1 VVPTTPSPLPAS
13 EPVDQ
18 AHEGSGIIPGD
29 RPEFTLPTSDNTHR
43 FLTTPEDV
51 HRPTTPPQPELSFE
65 DSRALLT
72 RLTGL
77 QPWQLEA
84 FPDELPPLPLS
95 RPGSPTR
102 SPEVS
107 RPTANFSQRRLSSTA
122 VPIRFRKP
130 TGSPVVQRD
139 LAVEPDVA
147 PTPLSGLSPS
157 RSRHGKTHST
167 EFKSSREF
175 RPLYLVERN
184 RKSDEIDEVLPA
196 LPSSAPPSEASG
208 TESEG
213 EYESALESPHQ
224 STGHLA
230 GDSFFESTI
239 SDLISPRRPGP
250 ELQHPQLADRE
261 LEELEESGQ
270 ATPKASEF
278 TVPHAHAQ
286 SVGPNY
292 DSLTAALEVARAQ
305 EQDESTDDA
314 FMSTSNSPRS
324 ASPLAASAPL
334 DDGLMRDN
342 RVLRSGHSSPRTS
355 SSRLQDAALG
365 AVVGGLTAAALRER
379 SHPPTRARSETV
391 IADSRPVAVEEQT
404 HSEPA
409 QVIAVVEPKG
419 KAKAKKNK
427 KGKKSVISEPSL
439 PTPAEEK
446 VESMPSSQYIPTFVE
461 DEDDW
466 AKNKAESIFTD
477 EATLIGEP
485 VTGASD
491 SKLLQQKVLDS
502 TAPQHDEA
510 AEVRRA
516 IFDDNQSTIVG
527 DVEASEESKQ
537 EFNQSVDLTAD
548 PTSKISEDAVV
559 EPVTPIEITEPPAA
573 EPVVEEEP
581 VTTPKAKKGK
591 KSKNGKR
598 GSQQAVPEPSSL
610 PEASAQ
616 DDYILP
622 PPQSQQETIELKILG
637 PSIEDAGKR
646 DDVAAMDLLVKEDD
660 VALESTTP
668 AVVASKEDLPIEP
681 VVQPTEPIL
690 KEEPAAAPVTESSE
704 TLSKDVATPTQSE
717 AEQAASG
724 WSSGLWG
731 ALGWGKKKATSPTAS
746 PRVSP
751 PSSPKPR
758 SAVLAA
764 LAAAQ
769 EAKKL
774 KRSSSS
780 STIERAGRKSLERE
794 VRPTSSRSETQDM
807 LPRPQLQL
815 ETSTEAKTTESTPHT
830 AFFTDDGK
838 PSFAFPQRTTTPKSA
853 VEETPK
859 ELSSSGAETKSSAD
873 TTPHTAFFTDDG
885 KPSFTFPEASS
896 TPTVE
901 PVETLRE
908 VPVIVGDTETSAYV
922 PPQNVFFTDDGKP
935 AFTFPTILPTPT
947 EQPAS
952 ISSRDT
958 SAPEEAQTPAYV
970 APRNAFFTDDGKPS
984 FAFPPVFSA
993 PKGLEAT
1000 FTIEET
1006 KPSNEAITPASSEP
1020 IAPADESSS
1029 FEPSSSKKKKSKKAK
1044 KASVQISE
1052 PVEREPE
1059 NVSSADAPI
1068 DTAVEAWGEQLAS
1081 EPVESEV
1088 EASTPFE
1095 TPMETAVD
1103 AWGDQLI
1110 ADLPTSTPAVEEP
1123 STTVYKPDVSDKP
1136 QSNVRDVAEP
1146 VWSAQPV
1153 SDVPTEHVATQEP
1166 TVPESTT
1173 AGPSDPAEEEAS
1185 PVVSKKKGKKGK
1197 KVKRESTQDE
1207 TPFATAPSTP
1217 AIERSLDIPVPEP
1230 VPVTEDVSFSEST
1243 PVETVMG
1250 KKETTIT
1257 PQPEAPVLEPMSVIT
1272 KTTPSYVPVEGPTAT
1287 ERASPS
1293 ELVPSVTE
1301 DAPKAKKSKKNKKKS
1316 GTSTPQLEAEPA
1328 SESSTLVAERSV
1340 ATQEP
1345 TESSSDRQLPTEPT
1359 QPDAADVPLPA
1370 EPAQDDL
1377 AEPLETETTKEVLPV
1392 SESTSAPAPTLPET
1406 EADVAPKAKKTKKNK
1421 KSGIYTPQP
1430 EVEVAFE
1437 SAAPAPEPSAPISE
1451 PVVTPVD
1458 VTNQPRDLV
1467 KPYKSGQIDAATI
1480 PLPED
1485 NFDDDLIAPLE
1496 QDRPSEDISPPAD
1509 LDAATVPL
1517 PEAQFDED
1525 LSVPSGLAKPSTE
1538 LPTPVEPTPED
1549 VSATPAAKKD
1559 KKKKKDKKS
1568 KGTETPVE
1576 DAQKDID
1583 IALGE
1588 PSVQEYVKSKEV
1600 AEEEMPFEQQH
1611 RAVNIAKPQDVGIQ
1625 DADDQKNTKPVAT
1638 LDQPQPDAA
1647 TEQPITRDIVEPMDE
1662 AFNPAEPVAG
1672 PQPEDSTA
1680 LMPETPAPE
1689 PSLSAEPMVEDN
1701 EVLPSS
1707 SKKDKK
1713 KKGTKGKPA
1722 VDEPST
1728 PILEVQRELE
1738 VSAEPTQVES
1748 LAKSVEQVEQK
1759 PVVELVELEP
1769 VFDSSVVPR
1778 SEPNQ
1783 PTAQPSIETID
1794 TASTEPF
1801 AEPSQSTTS
1810 LEEEPIVSTKKSKKK
1825 KTKKGLTEE
1834 DVPSTPVAEVQREIQ
1849 VEPTIEPA
1857 KGDTEAMA
1865 SVSEQQQESKPI
1877 VEPTQFDA
1885 GAESISD
1892 ENVPETVITSE
1903 DPSALASAQPEPTVV
1918 VPVAFQPEPVGDSSQ
1933 PATPLEEEPAPSSKK
1948 AKKKKGKKEKS
1959 IDIEPTTTEP
1969 ADTTTAAQPSI
1980 EATQPKTTVE
1990 VAPTAT
1996 SEAVL
2001 EPTGADLDRAIDAAP
2016 EAPAEPVQ
2024 KAAQPLVLTEDVSH
2038 KLSQEAQAVEA
2049 AAVPIPATPSQEIPD
2064 PLLDDNPAS
2073 TPKKSK
2079 KKKAKRGKVTD
2090 TEPSTPVAEKP
2101 EPQLGPHPEPVQVE
2115 QPAIQATTL
2124 EQDEPIKEEL
2134 SAPPA
2139 ELVALPETDDKDL
2152 AEPIPL
2158 AVDEAIKVDSLAP
2171 SADGHDIPVVE
2182 PEKSAADVSVKTVAE
2197 PIQAVVAPSAPN
2209 ELFAEGEPVEPTS
2222 KKNKK
2227 KKGKKDK
2234 SIDTTEPSTPVTEE
2248 PAPQSTIHSETVE
2261 TIVPPSQDAS
2271 STTVD
2276 LPSAV
2281 EPTSAEHNIVPT
2293 EKIVSH
2299 GEPFEDIVQPS
2310 QDVATTITDVR
2321 PASEPTQTET
2331 NTDNIT
2337 PQMQNEPNQDI
2348 TATPMHMER
2357 TVDDESAE
2365 PTSKK
2370 AKKKKGKK
2378 GKAGQDVEVEPTVES
2393 SQPEPAA
2400 SDASVIIQPATV
2412 SDVLEDG
2419 VKKEQIPDITQPGPI
2434 APAEE
2439 LIEPTADTAI
2449 PETPIDSVN
2458 VAAEVAPEPSTN
2470 LPTERELALEVA
2482 QLPGSVSS
2490 DAPLDGT
2497 TTADQALPMTQ
2508 VPAEVEDATTTS
2520 KKSKKK
2526 KAKKGQLSSEPQTPI
2541 TEAQPVIRDA
2551 AVQIDPRPT
2560 TSVVTDEPITRD
2572 DVSKPFTE
2580 KHLKPSEE
2588 AVEEQVT
2595 TAVPDPAQLLQE
2607 APLSAPVQ
2615 PTVDEPA
2622 LEQLSEQVASS
2633 PLLKKDK
2640 KKAKKAQK
2648 TELESETPVVHS
2660 TSIEEVAQT
2669 TAEPVIEAQTVPN
2682 AREVPIQEP
2691 TLEPSTSIEATPQD
2705 SMSVDTTEPEAL
2717 APTSTLDEYAAT
2729 STSVDATPV
2738 PFGPV
2743 DATLTQPEDVSII
2756 PEQKPEAEEESTT
2769 SKKSKKKAKKS
2780 KRASIVEEAAATP
2793 IPETPVEEKE
2803 ENVLFEQPVAS
2814 TATVNEPAS
2823 TVQEPA
2829 PEIVP
2834 AEQPTS
2840 ITPAVGERALETVP
2854 VDVPAPDV
2862 AQPDVPEGAGSDTVS
2877 NKSKK
2882 KAKKDKRVSIVEE
2895 ASATP
2900 IPETPVKEE
2909 DEFALSEQ
2917 PASAPDLSDEPV
2929 SASPTVAE
2937 SASQPVAVEEPIPEL
2952 QPTSDVP
2959 VEPTVDV
2966 KEAASVSKT
2975 DKKKAKKDKRASIVD
2990 EAASVPIPETP
3001 TQEKEK
3007 VPFLEQPVSTP
3018 STIAGRTADVLP
3030 VEEPVHSTTPTAEE
3044 TTARDVHE
3052 EDAIPLS
3059 KKDKKKA
3066 KKTKRVSIADEPTSI
3081 PPTPLEEKTEPLLD
3095 ASTISTSPV
3104 VEGPIPETL
3113 PAEVSSTPAPTF
3125 AIKQEPISLA
3135 TPVEEPIP
3143 AIASVPEE
3151 PALSDAAVEDTT
3163 PMSKKDKKKA
3173 KKAKRG
3179 STAESGTS
3187 IPVETPAEET
3197 KESPLDIVA
3206 PVRDEQSSARPVT
3219 DELSTEAST
3228 TEPLPAIAS
3237 VVEEPSKE
3245 EDRST
3250 AVTVDEQLSAKPIV
3264 EEQSAEQAKTTTS
3277 TVQHLPATEQLSNV
3291 ATVDEYFPAT
3301 PGVTKQP
3308 YEAVPIEQTVAT
3320 PEDAP
3325 ASTTKKDNKKA
3336 KKAKR
3341 GSVVDIEPS
3350 VPSTPIDELV
3360 KELVEEVKDAPIITP
3375 ESATSTI
3382 LPSQQETIEREIL
3395 EPSFDPVVALP
3406 ISDEPVVPITATE
3419 ETTLED
3425 VPEETASPKS
3435 KKDKKKAKKS
3445 AKLASTTEGE
3455 PSESSIPAEQL
3466 IEEARSIPLDDA
3478 QPATPLAPDKHV
3490 VVAPSGEQPA
3500 FPIEATSNLA
3510 ANDQHT
3516 AMVSDAPNASTIE
3529 ASHSTA
3535 EEPSDA
3541 TTVVSEDTSDKLPLA
3556 SNPAEEPTAQPIDP
3570 VSAQPNVSATIDSP
3584 SAASPLAESKQDD
3597 EQEPAEWTGLSKSQK
3612 KKLKKAKRAS
3622 LAEGE
3627 PSQPST
3633 PAEEMPRESTLKDL
3647 PTTEEAVVESKA
3659 ADEEPVTTVS
3669 NEQPASSSKQTEEQL
3684 PVSVTVEEPTK
3695 EPRPAEDQDATTT
3708 TALAKPAGDPEPP
3721 DKEPDDPPL
3730 TSKSSKKKAKKQA
3743 KKDESFLAG
3752 ETPEAANSETQSSPT
3767 NSKLSETPIPFSGI
3781 PTSYPLRFTNDELV
3795 DISVERNE
3803 ENEES
3808 EKEQGGDDVEKKVE
3822 GGDDESVV
3830 TEKDVEEQKEEKV
3843 EDVLV
3848 GVEKQEPATALEEA
3862 LDRGVGVL
3870 EGVEGARPVEVE
3882 QPATLS
3888 EPQQPVIDE
3897 VEIATAKK
3905 SKKEKKRA
3913 SVAEE
3918 PVPQAPSP
3926 ITEPAP
3932 TLAEPTTTAEVESAT
3947 VLEAPVIPEI
3957 AQEPSLPVQTT
3968 DPQPLDESKDVPED
3982 IAPTSTSQPE
3992 PSAGVSVSTNG
4003 EPAEDLSISELDR
4016 NIPKDHGLS
4025 KDTVAHESETP
4036 ATSTADVVKPTDE
4049 ITRPG
4054 DVLVVS
4060 PQFQL
4065 NDVHDSQA
4073 NEKLIEDVSTRN
4085 MEASKPLPVAVEEQN
4100 DPFAE
4105 PEAATPIEA
4114 DCSIPTDEL
4123 APAVIVDTQEPTVTA
4138 PMAAQ
4143 QPQETI
4149 DPPTSSKKNKKKS
4162 KKNKQQYDTA
4172 TPLEALPEV
4181 QSVQPEEPASSQL
4194 EQVLSA
4200 PAPVTEHEVSRD
4212 LHEAT
4217 DVPQQLED
4225 MQLTTVTPE
4234 VHHAVPEEPT
4244 LAPIG
4249 EVSQAP
4255 TPIIE
4260 QQTPVEIEEVP
4271 YEQTELPQPVAE
4283 PSIEPQPLIDELQA
4297 STSSKKD
4304 KKKNKKAK
4312 KQSESATPVD
4322 DVMPEVQQLSV
4333 EQTVQPQVEP
4343 IVIEAI
4349 NEPAVVEEDA
4359 AVLQPE
4365 DAKITTE
4372 AKTGYLSQPEELQL
4386 TATET
4391 IAEPLRPEEQRSL
4404 PEANTEPTQPVAD
4417 EVNSPRIPEATS
4429 EEPKPTEESD
4439 VQPGSNITGQIGS
4452 ASRSETGSTTEAEPL
4467 PTPVEEQLPV
4477 NATAAAPLS
4486 KKDKKKA
4493 KKGKAKASDAATPA
4507 IEDAVEL
4514 QAQVAPEASATEP
4527 SDELSTVEVV
4537 PVPALE
4543 ASRDGDNADL
4553 PYISTAE
4560 PEPTLDDSTLSAS
4573 PTNKGEKD
4581 GKKSDTAT
4589 PLIEDVSAILPDTA
4603 LEGATVEST
4612 EQANPGNVPL
4622 PALIEDPFTQQPV
4635 TEELEDVPSIAPQ
4648 EEVLAQPV
4656 PQFVDDDATAMPVIE
4671 GEPSS
4676 PFLKKKG
4683 KKKAK
4688 KSGTVTPIVEG
4699 ILTAKHEIVNIPT
4712 EDVAPTTVSAPEPVE
4727 TILEEQ
4733 PEVKDSALPAKTP
4746 AIPEDSLQTDVV
4758 QSEPVPDEQVQ
4769 ESIQFMV
4776 TAPSE
4781 EVEVDVDVEKP
4792 VLNRKLS
4799 KKEKKARKQAAA
4811 LDTEPI
4817 LESEP
4822 VTEQATERTIPAVD
4836 VTDTVSTESV
4846 HHPTSAE
4853 IPSTLEPLIEPE
4865 TTRDLPEQIEPVAE
4879 TPIHDQLLGATPDA
4893 SSAPVS
4899 KKGKKAK
4906 KGKKSTTQSADIIVP
4921 DDVTSNLPVLP
4932 EQVELPEVSQTE
4944 LIVTDLQ
4951 SSLDQHSTT
4960 TNVYSEELP
4969 IEVVQADDQSLPTA
4983 SHIQELVEQ
4992 PRNEASSSR
5001 EAEVALRTGST
5012 SAHDL
5017 GITSEALAADFTTP
5031 LVDDIVEPAVSRD
5044 PVSDILPVD
5053 ETIVEPVTQPTEIDR
5068 VPTPPTSESLPVT
5081 ETAFLESEQ
5090 RLPEAEKSEPV
5101 LSPSTSK
5108 KSKKKSKKDRKA
5120 SNDIEHQPSEPATPV
5135 SELPPIVGV
5144 DAPQSQSEVLP
5155 TISEASGATQRSA
5168 SPISKYLAETEQELQ
5183 PRIADVPIQDVSRD
5197 IFYHTTEPATA
5208 PQQAEEN
5215 EKEVNLPVT
5224 ELSLSLKA
5232 IQDEAGDLRLRAEAL
5247 DDELATGDAIGES
5260 SYVEPTS
5267 MFDIVNKLTKK
5278 DKKKAKKNKGTVSD
5292 SALTTPAAEPEA
5304 AVEIKEVVETP
5315 AIAPIPIIEAR
5326 EVTETPLMEAGRVM
5340 TDIPSHKLSK
5350 KDEKRK
5356 GLPPVHSFDEPS
5368 KTSNDQSTLIPNEE
5382 LPSTFEPQPSEQ
5394 IPEPQPQTTMNTDFQ
5409 QTTSSEPTIV
5419 ETSIPSVVTEDVPET
5434 VVEEPLVLSRKLS
5447 KKDKKKAKQAA
5458 LVEDALPSP
5467 SETTLSITSTE
5478 TRDVVLPNYEVAAP
5492 ATATNIEGP
5501 HATRVQGV
5509 PDTPVVEHFERSP
5522 ELSNDTAMPQTTSVT
5537 RDEPSTE
5544 LSKDISQSQDDS
5556 TFNRPDANVHGLVTM
5571 TEEPTKP
5578 TSHVATYLDTAPD
5591 VTEPE
5596 PLAASCEPLTT
5607 TEAVHSIDKD
5617 RSIPPIQE
5625 EPIIAPAFARKQS
5638 EKKDVQAD
5646 QTEPE
5651 TLDDIVMAE
5660 AISADEHL
5668 SKALQPTEEASTATH
5683 SIPLPQVSE
5692 DAQRNQPLDL
5702 EPQIPEDPAKAPE
5715 MLASATAQT
5724 VAVQPETKATSE
5736 KSKKKRKSKTDITT
5750 SDEPTNITPTAIT
5763 EDHAPNPSIVSEPM
5777 LVDPPTEAVVQEQ
5790 ALTPV
5795 SNEADARPE
5804 DISDELKD
5812 PTAAAKVGFPPPAF
5826 PVRKPN
5832 EALEAAKPPTLQ
5844 KKSSKKHKLAA
5855 LFERGVSQDTAA
5867 EQSLRRDGSGSVK
5880 NLAERYESQSRPVT
5894 PVQSLSPEKRSV
5906 SRIASRNQLVLSSPQ
5921 RSDSKSPAREI
5932 DFAATVA
5939 ASLEESGFD
5948 PGYVIN
5954 DRSFSRSTSAQ
5965 GTRDIAPDDEVAT
5978 AKERASRSRLGSLSR
5993 SSSFSASPKLRPTRQ
6008 AEANVLPPIE
6018 VALASTDAISFDP
6031 LDVLNDPAFSTRKSP
6046 PGVLEEAD
6054 PDELAASSSTLRRTK
6069 GKKKRRSL
6077 PETPLEPEIVNI
6089 PDDARTAVIEEFQA
6103 ATRTVAEEKTLDAPI
6118 KEGKKTKKGR
6128 LQAPEQDSVEY
6139 AAAETPVIETLADV
6153 PLAVEPP
6160 VDSTV
6165 RAVELDRSVPDVP
6178 SLPSTFDQESRTLT
6192 AGEPDEYPFP
6202 VVVPNEETSQ
6212 PLREELHKKDLEKER
6227 DMDAWAPPLQ
6237 KKEKKSRKGKGKA
6250 ESGVEE
6256 TARRNEPTE
6265 SERTTHE
6272 PHKRRTHPV
6281 SFDEEQPD
6289 EKRLHTLEQS
6299 QEAQFATRKTASPPQ
6314 IAAPERSTLD
6324 TQAIERIT
6332 TTSEAPPMSRSPA
6345 PATEPLWS
6353 FAGLR
6358 DTAAP
6363 VAASLTQELDA
6374 SVRKSAVQQYQA
6386 VETPVRTLKRRSKEP
6401 KTPLSAQARAVSA
6414 SQEMEDS
6421 PALPQYPTSSGVP
6434 TPGTDYATKERTS
6447 YLFDSSPSTRA
6458 YGTSPA
6464 ITPQTPAQDN
6474 RRAAETP
6481 SEDKL
6486 KSSQVK
6492 ESYTDL
6498 HHGRMSPT
6506 MEIKQEPYQSLFG
6519 DPSENKSDKSARS
6532 STPTTKYERTPGT
6545 KQLESITESS
6555 PPDDTPSVR
6564 KVPRSLADVGV
6575 SDRGLKSARRTGSPK
6590 MFSERLK
6597 SPPPVTPTPTGR
6609 RSATP
6614 TLESTAGKATPSRD
6628 SPWHQVHDSIDRTMT
6643 LSPARQMPRSSP
6655 SSDPLKQSIGER
6667 RSSSAQSQRSVGN
6680 IARLRSPDQD
6690 RPISSLSNRPLSS
6703 LSNHSAHSLR
6713 RVDRQTSGDLR
6724 SASRL
6729 GGVSAQDAKSAQPNL
6744 SDIAAGATA
6753 AIAGIAGVSRYD
6765 PVRGEGKARR
6775 SSMAETFVSFSSS
6788 VLTFVS
6794 GTDRLLQEALG
6805 EARGSPMSPTRPPSV
6820 RKRQSIQLMDLQS
6833 QLNQVA
6839 EQNESLEYAK
6849 ARAEEALQAAQ
6860 HQRQV
6865 DEQLV
6870 AEEVEARDRQ
6880 IHQRDIDIAQL
6891 RDTLQRLQ
6899 EEITRLKELNNAMTD
6914 ANHNLTNDAN
6924 ERYGQLQAEGQLV
6937 YDQWQTSQRE
6947 LENLRSQ
6954 HGQTTRGMAEL
6965 QAEGESLHQK
6975 WQTSQREL
6983 ETLRN
6988 QHDTLRNQHNQMTS
7002 GMADAIRDEVG
7013 TALDERNAEIDRL
7026 NGELTAAR
7034 EQVKT
7039 LQKQI
7044 LASKKPSESF
7054 LTVRDEDYFDSACQQ
7069 LCQHVQQWVLRFSKF
7084 SDTRACRL
7092 SSEISADTRL
7102 DKSTR
7107 QKIDTRL
7114 DNSILDGSD
7123 VDSLLA
7129 DRVKRRDVFMSVV
7142 MTMIWEYVFTRYL
7155 FGMDREQR
7163 QKLKALEKTLSE
7175 VGPPRAVAQWRAI
7188 TLTLLAKREPFMQQR
7203 AQDTEAVVHEIY
7215 STLTTLLPPPSHLQ
7229 RQIQE
7234 SLRNVMRLAV
7244 ELSIEMRTQRAEYIM
7259 LPPLQPEYDTNGD
7272 LIAKVTFNASL
7283 MNERSGETTSNDEL
7297 EAKGAVVKIVLF
7309 PLVVKKG
7316 DDFGEGE
7323 DEIVVCPAQVLVA
7336 GSKNKKV
7343 VRVMS
7348 GAMSVINRPDSRAS
7362 RMSGISRMTSVVP
7375 DSAMMDTSG
7384 PGSNMI

>member
-18 AHEGSGIIPGD
+18 AHEGSGIIPED
-29 RPEFTLPTSDNTHR
+29 RPEFTLPTPDNTHR

-147 PTPLSGLSPS
+147 PNPLPGLSPS

-196 LPSSAPPSEASG
+196 LPSSGAPSEASG

-224 STGHLA
+224 STGLLA

-286 SVGPNY
+286 PVGPNY
-292 DSLTAALEVARAQ
+292 DSLTAALEVARAL

-324 ASPLAASAPL
+324 ASTLAASAPL

-342 RVLRSGHSSPRTS
+342 RVLRSGHSSPTTS

-379 SHPPTRARSETV
+379 SPPPTRARSETV

-427 KGKKSVISEPSL
+427 KGKKSVILEPSL

-466 AKNKAESIFTD
+466 AKTKAESIFTD

-502 TAPQHDEA
+502 TAPQHDQV

-516 IFDDNQSTIVG
+516 ILDDNQSTIVE

-537 EFNQSVDLTAD
+537 ELNQSVDLTAD
-548 PTSKISEDAVV
+548 PTSKISEDTVV

-573 EPVVEEEP
+573 EPVAEEEP

-591 KSKNGKR
+591 KSKKDKR

-622 PPQSQQETIELKILG
+622 PPQSQQETIEREILG
-637 PSIEDAGKR
+637 PSFEDAGKR

-668 AVVASKEDLPIEP
+668 AVVASKEGLPIEP
-681 VVQPTEPIL
+681 AVQLTEPIL

-704 TLSKDVATPTQSE
+704 TLSRDVATPTQSE

-746 PRVSP
+746 PKVSP

-807 LPRPQLQL
+807 LPRLQLQL

-838 PSFAFPQRTTTPKSA
+838 PSFAFPQTTITPKSA

-873 TTPHTAFFTDDG
+873 TTPHTASFTDDG

-901 PVETLRE
+901 PVETLRD
-908 VPVIVGDTETSAYV
+908 VPVIVRDTETSAYV
-922 PPQNVFFTDDGKP
+922 PLQNVFFTDDGKP
-935 AFTFPTILPTPT
+935 AFTFPTILPAPT

-952 ISSRDT
+952 IRSRDT
-958 SAPEEAQTPAYV
+958 SNPEEAQTPAYV

-993 PKGLEAT
+993 PKELEAT

-1006 KPSNEAITPASSEP
+1006 KQSNEAITPASSEP

-1068 DTAVEAWGEQLAS
+1068 DIAVEAWGEQLAS
-1081 EPVESEV
+1081 EPIESEV

-1103 AWGDQLI
+1103 AWGNQLI

-1123 STTVYKPDVSDKP
+1123 STTVYKPDVFEKP

-1166 TVPESTT
+1166 AVPESTT
-1173 AGPSDPAEEEAS
+1173 AEPSDPAEEEAS

-1217 AIERSLDIPVPEP
+1217 AIERSLDIPVPQP

-1257 PQPEAPVLEPMSVIT
+1257 PQPEAPALEPMSVIT

-1328 SESSTLVAERSV
+1328 SEPSTLVAERSV

-1359 QPDAADVPLPA
+1359 QPDAADVSLPA

-1392 SESTSAPAPTLPET
+1392 SESTSAPALTLPAT

-1421 KSGIYTPQP
+1421 KSGTSTPQP

-1437 SAAPAPEPSAPISE
+1437 SAAPAPAPEPSAPISE
-1451 PVVTPVD
+1451 PVVIPVD

-1467 KPYKSGQIDAATI
+1467 EPYQSGQIDAATI

-1485 NFDDDLIAPLE
+1485 NFDDNLMAPLE
-1496 QDRPSEDISPPAD
+1496 QDRPSEDISPPRDLTEVSPPAD

-1525 LSVPSGLAKPSTE
+1525 LSVPSELAKPSTE

-1559 KKKKKDKKS
+1559 KKKKKIKKS

-1576 DAQKDID
+1576 DAQKEVD

-1600 AEEEMPFEQQH
+1600 AEEGMPFEQQH
-1611 RAVNIAKPQDVGIQ
+1611 RAVNIAEPQDVDIQ
-1625 DADDQKNTKPVAT
+1625 DADDQKNIKPVAT

-1672 PQPEDSTA
+1672 PQPE
-1680 LMPETPAPE
+1680 TPAPE
-1689 PSLSAEPMVEDN
+1689 PSLSPEPMVEDT

-1713 KKGTKGKPA
+1713 KKVTKGKPA

-1728 PILEVQRELE
+1728 PILEVQRKLE

-1748 LAKSVEQVEQK
+1748 LATSVEQVEQK
-1759 PVVELVELEP
+1759 PVVELAELEP

-1794 TASTEPF
+1794 TASTEPL
-1801 AEPSQSTTS
+1801 AEPSQYTTP
-1810 LEEEPIVSTKKSKKK
+1810 LEKEPMVSTKKSKKK
-1825 KTKKGLTEE
+1825 KAKRGMTEE
-1834 DVPSTPVAEVQREIQ
+1834 DVPSTPVAEVQREVE

-1857 KGDTEAMA
+1857 EADTEAVA

-1877 VEPTQFDA
+1877 VETTQFDT

-1892 ENVPETVITSE
+1892 ENVPQTVITSE
-1903 DPSALASAQPEPTVV
+1903 EPSALASVQPEPTVD
-1918 VPVAFQPEPVGDSSQ
+1918 VPVAFQPEPVRDSSQ

-1959 IDIEPTTTEP
+1959 IDIESTTTEP

-2024 KAAQPLVLTEDVSH
+2024 EAAQPLVLTEDVSH
-2038 KLSQEAQAVEA
+2038 ELSQEAQAVEA

-2064 PLLDDNPAS
+2064 PLLDDNSAS
-2073 TPKKSK
+2073 IPKKSK
-2079 KKKAKRGKVTD
+2079 KKKAKKGKVTD
-2090 TEPSTPVAEKP
+2090 IEPSTPVAEKP
-2101 EPQLGPHPEPVQVE
+2101 EPQLGPLSEPVQVE

-2124 EQDEPIKEEL
+2124 EQEESIKEEL

-2182 PEKSAADVSVKTVAE
+2182 PEKSAADVAVKTVAE
-2197 PIQAVVAPSAPN
+2197 PFQAVVAPSVPN
-2209 ELFAEGEPVEPTS
+2209 ELVAEGEPVEPTS

-2234 SIDTTEPSTPVTEE
+2234 SINTTEPSTPVTEE

-2261 TIVPPSQDAS
+2261 TIVPPSQDAI

-2281 EPTSAEHNIVPT
+2281 EPTSAEHNIIPT

-2310 QDVATTITDVR
+2310 QDVATTTTDVQ

-2331 NTDNIT
+2331 NTDDIT
-2337 PQMQNEPNQDI
+2337 PQMQNEPNQEI
-2348 TATPMHMER
+2348 TVTPTHTER
-2357 TVDDESAE
+2357 TVDNESAE

-2419 VKKEQIPDITQPGPI
+2419 VKKEQTPDITQPGPI

-2449 PETPIDSVN
+2449 PERPIDSVN

-2482 QLPGSVSS
+2482 QLPGPVSS
-2490 DAPLDGT
+2490 DTPLDGT
-2497 TTADQALPMTQ
+2497 TTADQALPTTQ

-2541 TEAQPVIRDA
+2541 TEAEPVIRDA
-2551 AVQIDPRPT
+2551 AVQIDPQPT
-2560 TSVVTDEPITRD
+2560 KSAVTDEPITREV
-2572 DVSKPFTE
+2572 VSKPFTE

-2595 TAVPDPAQLLQE
+2595 TAVPEPAQLLQE
-2607 APLSAPVQ
+2607 APSSAPVQ

-2633 PLLKKDK
+2633 PLLNKDK
-2640 KKAKKAQK
+2640 KKAKKAQQ

-2682 AREVPIQEP
+2682 AREVPIQEL
-2691 TLEPSTSIEATPQD
+2691 TLEPSASIEAMPQD
-2705 SMSVDTTEPEAL
+2705 SMSIHTTEPEAL
-2717 APTSTLDEYAAT
+2717 APT

-2756 PEQKPEAEEESTT
+2756 LEQKPEAEEESTT

-2793 IPETPVEEKE
+2793 IPETPVEEKKE
-2803 ENVLFEQPVAS
+2803 EDVLFEQPVAS
-2814 TATVNEPAS
+2814 TATVNESAS

-2840 ITPAVGERALETVP
+2840 ITPAVGERALETAP
-2854 VDVPAPDV
+2854 VDVPTPDV
-2862 AQPDVPEGAGSDTVS
+2862 AQPDVPEAAGSDTVS
-2877 NKSKK
+2877 KKGKK

-2900 IPETPVKEE
+2900 IPETPVEE
-2909 DEFALSEQ
+2909 KDEFVLSEQ
-2917 PASAPDLSDEPV
+2917 PPSAPELVEEPV

-2937 SASQPVAVEEPIPEL
+2937 SAPVPVAVEEPMPKL
-2952 QPTSDVP
+2952 KSSSDAP
-2959 VEPTVDV
+2959 VEPAVDE
-2966 KEAASVSKT
+2966 KEAVSTLKT
-2975 DKKKAKKDKRASIVD
+2975 DKKMAKKDKRASILD

-3001 TQEKEK
+3001 AQGKEDA
-3007 VPFLEQPVSTP
+3007 PILEQPVSAS
-3018 STIAGRTADVLP
+3018 STTAEPVADALP
-3030 VEEPVHSTTPTAEE
+3030 VEEPLHATAPTAEE
-3044 TTARDVHE
+3044 PTARDVPE
-3052 EDAIPLS
+3052 EDANPLS

-3066 KKTKRVSIADEPTSI
+3066 KKAKRVSSADEPTSI
-3081 PPTPLEEKTEPLLD
+3081 PPTPLEDKIEPSLD
-3095 ASTISTSPV
+3095 ESMISPAPV
-3104 VEGPIPETL
+3104 VEGPVPETL

-3125 AIKQEPISLA
+3125 AIKQEPISSA
-3135 TPVEEPIP
+3135 TPVEEPMP
-3143 AIASVPEE
+3143 AIASVPDG
-3151 PALSDAAVEDTT
+3151 PALSEAAVEDPT

-3179 STAESGTS
+3179 SIAESGTS
-3187 IPVETPAEET
+3187 TPIETPAEER
-3197 KESPLDIVA
+3197 KESPLGIVA

-3219 DELSTEAST
+3219 DERSTEASI
-3228 TEPLPAIAS
+3228 TEPVPAIAS
-3237 VVEEPSKE
+3237 VVEELSKE

-3250 AVTVDEQLSAKPIV
+3250 AVTVDEQLSANPIV

-3277 TVQHLPATEQLSNV
+3277 TVQDLPATERLSNV
-3291 ATVDEYFPAT
+3291 ATVDEYPSAT
-3301 PGVTKQP
+3301 PDVTEQP
-3308 YEAVPIEQTVAT
+3308 SEAVSIEQSVAT
-3320 PEDAP
+3320 SEDAP
-3325 ASTTKKDNKKA
+3325 TLTTKKDKKKA

-3341 GSVVDIEPS
+3341 GSVVDTEPS
-3350 VPSTPIDELV
+3350 VPSTPIDEPV

-3375 ESATSTI
+3375 ESTTSTV
-3382 LPSQQETIEREIL
+3382 LPSRQETIGREIL
-3395 EPSFDPVVALP
+3395 EPSFDPSVALP
-3406 ISDEPVVPITATE
+3406 VSDEPVVPVTATE
-3419 ETTLED
+3419 GITLED

-3435 KKDKKKAKKS
+3435 KKDKKAKKS
-3445 AKLASTTEGE
+3445 AKLASTTEAE
-3455 PSESSIPAEQL
+3455 PSESSIPVEQL
-3466 IEEARSIPLDDA
+3466 IEEARSIPLDNA
-3478 QPATPLAPDKHV
+3478 QPATPLTQDELI

-3500 FPIEATSNLA
+3500 FPIQATSGFA
-3510 ANDQHT
+3510 ANDKHT
-3516 AMVSDAPNASTIE
+3516 AIVSDAPNASTFKV
-3529 ASHSTA
+3529 AHSTA
-3535 EEPSDA
+3535 EDPSA
-3541 TTVVSEDTSDKLPLA
+3541 TTTVVSKDTFDKLPTA
-3556 SNPAEEPTAQPIDP
+3556 SNSAEEPTAQPIDAVP
-3570 VSAQPNVSATIDSP
+3570 TQPNVSAPIDSP
-3584 SAASPLAESKQDD
+3584 SAASSLAESKQYD
-3597 EQEPAEWTGLSKSQK
+3597 EQEPAEWAGLSKSQN
-3612 KKLKKAKRAS
+3612 KKLKNAKRAS
-3622 LAEGE
+3622 FTEGE

-3633 PAEEMPRESTLKDL
+3633 PAEEMPRELTLKDL

-3669 NEQPASSSKQTEEQL
+3669 SEQPASSSKQTEEQL
-3684 PVSVTVEEPTK
+3684 PVSVTVEEPTN
-3695 EPRPAEDQDATTT
+3695 EPTSAEDQDVTTT
-3708 TALAKPAGDPEPP
+3708 TSPTKPAGDPEPP

-3752 ETPEAANSETQSSPT
+3752 ETPEAANSETQSSLT

-3803 ENEES
+3803 EKEES

-3830 TEKDVEEQKEEKV
+3830 TEKDVEEQKKEKV

-3888 EPQQPVIDE
+3888 EPQQPVVDE

-3905 SKKEKKRA
+3905 SKKGKKRA
-3913 SVAEE
+3913 SVVEE
-3918 PVPQAPSP
+3918 PVPQAPSA
-3926 ITEPAP
+3926 IAETAP
-3932 TLAEPTTTAEVESAT
+3932 TLAEPTTTAEVKSAT
-3947 VLEAPVIPEI
+3947 VLEAPVILEI

-4016 NIPKDHGLS
+4016 NIPKDDGLS

-4036 ATSTADVVKPTDE
+4036 ATSTADVVKPIDG
-4049 ITRPG
+4049 ITRPE

-4085 MEASKPLPVAVEEQN
+4085 MEASKPLPVAVEEQK

-4123 APAVIVDTQEPTVTA
+4123 APAVTVDTQEPTVTA
-4138 PMAAQ
+4138 PMTAQ

-4149 DPPTSSKKNKKKS
+4149 DPPTSPKKSKKKS

-4200 PAPVTEHEVSRD
+4200 PAPVIEHEVSRD

-4225 MQLTTVTPE
+4225 MQLTTATPE
-4234 VHHAVPEEPT
+4234 IHHAVPEEPT

-4271 YEQTELPQPVAE
+4271 YEQTEVPQPVAE
-4283 PSIEPQPLIDELQA
+4283 PSIEPQPMIDKLQA

-4312 KQSESATPVD
+4312 KQSESATPAD
-4322 DVMPEVQQLSV
+4322 DVMSEVQQLSV

-4343 IVIEAI
+4343 ILIEAI

-4391 IAEPLRPEEQRSL
+4391 IAEPLRREEQRSL
-4404 PEANTEPTQPVAD
+4404 PEANTEHTQPVAD

-4439 VQPGSNITGQIGS
+4439 VQSGSNITGQIGS
-4452 ASRSETGSTTEAEPL
+4452 ASRSETGSTTEAE
-4467 PTPVEEQLPV
+4467 QLPV
-4477 NATAAAPLS
+4477 NATAAVPLS

-4560 PEPTLDDSTLSAS
+4560 PESTLDDSTLSAT
-4573 PTNKGEKD
+4573 PTNKDEKD
-4581 GKKSDTAT
+4581 GKKSGTAT
-4589 PLIEDVSAILPDTA
+4589 PLIEDVPAILPDTP
-4603 LEGATVEST
+4603 LEGATVEFT

-4656 PQFVDDDATAMPVIE
+4656 PQFVEDDAKAMPVIE

-4676 PFLKKKG
+4676 SSLKKKG

-4699 ILTAKHEIVNIPT
+4699 ILTVKHEIVDTPT
-4712 EDVAPTTVSAPEPVE
+4712 EDVAPTTVSAPEPVKP
-4727 TILEEQ
+4727 ILEEQ
-4733 PEVKDSALPAKTP
+4733 PEVKDSALPAETP
-4746 AIPEDSLQTDVV
+4746 AIPEYSLQTDVV
-4758 QSEPVPDEQVQ
+4758 QSEPVPDEQVP
-4769 ESIQFMV
+4769 ESIQSRA

-4781 EVEVDVDVEKP
+4781 EVEIDIDVKKP

-4822 VTEQATERTIPAVD
+4822 VTEQATDRTIFAVD
-4836 VTDTVSTESV
+4836 VTDTVSTEYV

-4853 IPSTLEPLIEPE
+4853 IPSTLKPLIEPE

-4879 TPIHDQLLGATPDA
+4879 TPIHGQLLGATPDA

-4906 KGKKSTTQSADIIVP
+4906 KGKKSTTQSADVIVP

-4932 EQVELPEVSQTE
+4932 EQSELPEVSQTE

-4951 SSLDQHSTT
+4951 PSLEQHSTT
-4960 TNVYSEELP
+4960 TNVHSEELP

-4983 SHIQELVEQ
+4983 SYIQELVEQ

-5001 EAEVALRTGST
+5001 EAEVILRTEST

-5017 GITSEALAADFTTP
+5017 GITSEALAADSMTP

-5044 PVSDILPVD
+5044 PVSDVLPVD
-5053 ETIVEPVTQPTEIDR
+5053 ETIVKPVTQPTEIDR
-5068 VPTPPTSESLPVT
+5068 VPTPPTSESLPAT
-5081 ETAFLESEQ
+5081 ETVFQESEQ

-5108 KSKKKSKKDRKA
+5108 KSKKDRKA
-5120 SNDIEHQPSEPATPV
+5120 SHGIEHQPSEPATLV

-5155 TISEASGATQRSA
+5155 TIGEVSGVTQRSA

-5183 PRIADVPIQDVSRD
+5183 PRIADVPIQDVSRN
-5197 IFYHTTEPATA
+5197 IFDHTTEPATA

-5215 EKEVNLPVT
+5215 EEEVNLPVT
-5224 ELSLSLKA
+5224 KLSPSLKA
-5232 IQDEAGDLRLRAEAL
+5232 IQDEAADLRLRAEAL

-5260 SYVEPTS
+5260 SSVEPTS

-5304 AVEIKEVVETP
+5304 AVEMKEVVETP
-5315 AIAPIPIIEAR
+5315 VITPIPIIEAR
-5326 EVTETPLMEAGRVM
+5326 EVMETPLVEAERVM
-5340 TDIPSHKLSK
+5340 TDIPFHKLSK

-5394 IPEPQPQTTMNTDFQ
+5394 IPEPQPQTTTNTDFQ

-5434 VVEEPLVLSRKLS
+5434 VVEGPPVLSRKLS

-5458 LVEDALPSP
+5458 LVGDALPSL
-5467 SETTLSITSTE
+5467 SETTLPITSTE

-5509 PDTPVVEHFERSP
+5509 PDTPVVEHIETSR
-5522 ELSNDTAMPQTTSVT
+5522 ELSKDTAMPQTTSVT

-5578 TSHVATYLDTAPD
+5578 TSYVATYLDTAPD

-5607 TEAVHSIDKD
+5607 TEAVHGIDKD

-5651 TLDDIVMAE
+5651 ISDDIVMAE
-5660 AISADEHL
+5660 AISADRHL
-5668 SKALQPTEEASTATH
+5668 SKALQPTEEASTATQ

-5702 EPQIPEDPAKAPE
+5702 EPQIPEGPAKAPE

-5724 VAVQPETKATSE
+5724 VAVQPEIEATPE
-5736 KSKKKRKSKTDITT
+5736 KSKKKRKSKTDIST
-5750 SDEPTNITPTAIT
+5750 SDKPTNITPTAIT
-5763 EDHAPNPSIVSEPM
+5763 EDHAPNPSIASEPM

-5812 PTAAAKVGFPPPAF
+5812 PTAAAKVGFPSSAF

-5867 EQSLRRDGSGSVK
+5867 EQSLRREGSGSVK

-5894 PVQSLSPEKRSV
+5894 PVQSLSPEKRTV
-5906 SRIASRNQLVLSSPQ
+5906 SRIASRNQLALSSPQ

-5965 GTRDIAPDDEVAT
+5965 GARDIAPDDEVAT

-6031 LDVLNDPAFSTRKSP
+6031 LDVLNDPAFSTRKSH

-6054 PDELAASSSTLRRTK
+6054 PDELAASSSTLRRTTR
-6069 GKKKRRSL
+6069 KKKRRSL

-6103 ATRTVAEEKTLDAPI
+6103 ATRTVAEEKTFDAPI

-6153 PLAVEPP
+6153 PLAVETP

-6178 SLPSTFDQESRTLT
+6178 SLPSTFDQESRILT

-6265 SERTTHE
+6265 SEPTTHE

-6299 QEAQFATRKTASPPQ
+6299 QEAQFATRKTASPQQ
-6314 IAAPERSTLD
+6314 IAAPERSMLD

-6332 TTSEAPPMSRSPA
+6332 TTSEAPPMNRSPA

-6401 KTPLSAQARAVSA
+6401 RTPLSAQARAVSA

-6421 PALPQYPTSSGVP
+6421 PALPQCPTSSGVP

-6464 ITPQTPAQDN
+6464 IPPQTPGHDN
-6474 RRAAETP
+6474 RRAAETL

-6597 SPPPVTPTPTGR
+6597 SPPPVTPTPTGH

-6614 TLESTAGKATPSRD
+6614 TLESTAGRATPSRD

-6729 GGVSAQDAKSAQPNL
+6729 GGVSAQDAKSSQPNL
-6744 SDIAAGATA
+6744 SDVAAGATA
-6753 AIAGIAGVSRYD
+6753 AIAGIAGVLRYD

-6775 SSMAETFVSFSSS
+6775 SSMAETFVSF
-6788 VLTFVS
+6788 
-6794 GTDRLLQEALG
+6794 
-6805 EARGSPMSPTRPPSV
+6805 P
-6820 RKRQSIQLMDLQS
+6820 
-6833 QLNQVA
+6833 
-6839 EQNESLEYAK
+6839 
-6849 ARAEEALQAAQ
+6849 
-6860 HQRQV
+6860 
-6865 DEQLV
+6865 
-6870 AEEVEARDRQ
+6870 
-6880 IHQRDIDIAQL
+6880 
-6891 RDTLQRLQ
+6891 
-6899 EEITRLKELNNAMTD
+6899 
-6914 ANHNLTNDAN
+6914 
-6924 ERYGQLQAEGQLV
+6924 
-6937 YDQWQTSQRE
+6937 
-6947 LENLRSQ
+6947 
-6954 HGQTTRGMAEL
+6954 
-6965 QAEGESLHQK
+6965 
-6975 WQTSQREL
+6975 
-6983 ETLRN
+6983 
-6988 QHDTLRNQHNQMTS
+6988 
-7002 GMADAIRDEVG
+7002 
-7013 TALDERNAEIDRL
+7013 
-7026 NGELTAAR
+7026 
-7034 EQVKT
+7034 
-7039 LQKQI
+7039 
-7044 LASKKPSESF
+7044 
-7054 LTVRDEDYFDSACQQ
+7054 
-7069 LCQHVQQWVLRFSKF
+7069 
-7084 SDTRACRL
+7084 
-7092 SSEISADTRL
+7092 
-7102 DKSTR
+7102 
-7107 QKIDTRL
+7107 
-7114 DNSILDGSD
+7114 
-7123 VDSLLA
+7123 
-7129 DRVKRRDVFMSVV
+7129 
-7142 MTMIWEYVFTRYL
+7142 
-7155 FGMDREQR
+7155 
-7163 QKLKALEKTLSE
+7163 
-7175 VGPPRAVAQWRAI
+7175 
-7188 TLTLLAKREPFMQQR
+7188 
-7203 AQDTEAVVHEIY
+7203 
-7215 STLTTLLPPPSHLQ
+7215 
-7229 RQIQE
+7229 
-7234 SLRNVMRLAV
+7234 
-7244 ELSIEMRTQRAEYIM
+7244 
-7259 LPPLQPEYDTNGD
+7259 
-7272 LIAKVTFNASL
+7272 
-7283 MNERSGETTSNDEL
+7283 
-7297 EAKGAVVKIVLF
+7297 
-7309 PLVVKKG
+7309 
-7316 DDFGEGE
+7316 
-7323 DEIVVCPAQVLVA
+7323 
-7336 GSKNKKV
+7336 
-7343 VRVMS
+7343 
-7348 GAMSVINRPDSRAS
+7348 
-7362 RMSGISRMTSVVP
+7362 VP
-7375 DSAMMDTSG
+7375 V
-7384 PGSNMI
+7384 